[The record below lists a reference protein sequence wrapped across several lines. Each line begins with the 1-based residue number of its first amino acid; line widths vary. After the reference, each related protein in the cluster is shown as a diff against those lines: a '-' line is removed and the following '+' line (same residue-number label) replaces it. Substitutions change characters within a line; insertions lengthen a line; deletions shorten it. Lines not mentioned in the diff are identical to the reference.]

1 MAGYVAENIIRPED
15 LDSTLSTLR
24 EGVRSVATERAIPEI
39 DGWQKKLENS
49 GDPSLRPIAD
59 NLRELKE
66 LLAAEELDV
75 AAVSRLLVELGD
87 QTQAVA
93 VSGSAT
99 PVADRLQLLSTMLT
113 GEGRYMTQEYPEGR

>member
-1 MAGYVAENIIRPED
+1 VTENRVGPEEF
-15 LDSTLSTLR
+15 DSTTAALN
-24 EGVRSVATERAIPEI
+24 EGVRSLAIQRAISEV
-39 DGWQKKLENS
+39 DGWQKRLEAS
-49 GDPSLRPIAD
+49 GDPLLQPIVD
-59 NLRELKE
+59 NLGELKE
-66 LLAAEELDV
+66 LLAAETLDGG
-75 AAVSRLLVELGD
+75 AIGRLLVDLGD